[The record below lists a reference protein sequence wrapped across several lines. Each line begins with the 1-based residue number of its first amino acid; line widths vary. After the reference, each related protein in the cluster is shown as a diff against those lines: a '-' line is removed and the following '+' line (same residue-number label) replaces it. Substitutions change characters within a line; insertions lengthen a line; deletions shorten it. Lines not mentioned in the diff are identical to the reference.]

1 LAEIEAEIPDIPD
14 ELPRVPFERD
24 ASKDAI
30 DADFKRLQDDMDS
43 DDYFTFVRRE
53 DHSKITSASYLT
65 VDQGNACAALTTTE
79 AEVKIM
85 PDPEFTLAPG
95 TNGLV
100 VIGPGDCRHYGLL

>member
-1 LAEIEAEIPDIPD
+1 
-14 ELPRVPFERD
+14 
-24 ASKDAI
+24 
-30 DADFKRLQDDMDS
+30 MDS

-85 PDPEFTLAPG
+85 PDSSSHWHRAPTDLLLSVLAIVVITGCCEPHCAPG
-95 TNGLV
+95 QWAPHFRRSN
-100 VIGPGDCRHYGLL
+100 R